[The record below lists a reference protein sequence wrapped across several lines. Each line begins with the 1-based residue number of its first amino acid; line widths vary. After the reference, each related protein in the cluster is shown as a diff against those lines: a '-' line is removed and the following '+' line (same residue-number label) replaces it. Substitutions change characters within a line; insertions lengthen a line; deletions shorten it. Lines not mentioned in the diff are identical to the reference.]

1 MRQARGANGVVHLL
15 DSFVHKGPNG
25 NHQCLVFELLGP
37 AVETVVLDYAG
48 GGDHLDAETTMGIT
62 RQLLKTLSAMHRAGY
77 AHGGSLRLI
86 LLSILQWN
94 ADFDLPVIDVSG
106 ANMAFT
112 TARLAT
118 LNPRA
123 LFEVIGS
130 PQTEPLVR
138 LDGKPLAP
146 GMPEQLVQKTMWEDW
161 IDEDE
166 EDVRLID
173 LGEAFPLDKP
183 PAKLAEPGGLQAPEG
198 IFTGKFD
205 HRVDL
210 WRAGCTVRFSWGR
223 SCSIAGG

>member
-1 MRQARGANGVVHLL
+1 MRQARAANGVVQLL
-15 DSFVHKGPNG
+15 DSFIHKGPNG
-25 NHQCLVFELLGP
+25 SHQCLVFELLGP

-48 GGDHLDAETTMGIT
+48 GGDHLDAETIIGIT
-62 RQLLKTLSAMHRAGY
+62 RTLLKTLSAMHRAGY
-77 AHGGSLRLI
+77 AHGGLLPPP
-86 LLSILQWN
+86 LLSSLPWN
-94 ADFDLPVIDVSG
+94 ADFDLMIDVSG

-112 TARLAT
+112 TGQLAT

-123 LFEVIGS
+123 LFEVIG
-130 PQTEPLVR
+130 PPETEKLVR
-138 LDGKPLAP
+138 LDKKPLAP
-146 GMPEQLVQKTMWEDW
+146 GMPEQLIKKTLWDDW

-205 HRVDL
+205 YRVDL
-210 WRAGCTVRFSWGR
+210 WRAGCTV
-223 SCSIAGG
+223 SCPWRCRCSVSGG